1 MKKVMGC
8 FILISI
14 QSMLRK
20 NVLFATEPDMLKM
33 EYVKPAEDRGT
44 FSLPSLQ

>member
-8 FILISI
+8 FIPIKI

-20 NVLFATEPDMLKM
+20 NVLFATEPGMLKV
-33 EYVKPAEDRGT
+33 ESVKPVEDRGT
-44 FSLPSLQ
+44 CSLPSLQ